1 MRPRGAAAV
10 LKDTPRLA
18 DARHGF
24 TVTERRRSIPRP
36 ALLRPVRL
44 WQSRF
49 DGHRGIAFVSPQS
62 RACRRPGE
70 GRLGSRHYKTTGR
83 SVSVGRC
90 SGRVDYVEM
99 TSDASGYQMLWQLAF
114 LHLK

>member
-49 DGHRGIAFVSPQS
+49 DGDRGITSVSPQAKHAADLGAPLSPS
-62 RACRRPGE
+62 RD
-70 GRLGSRHYKTTGR
+70 KTTGR
-83 SVSVGRC
+83 SVSFGRC

-99 TSDASGYQMLWQLAF
+99 TSDASGYQVLWQLAF
-114 LHLK
+114 LH